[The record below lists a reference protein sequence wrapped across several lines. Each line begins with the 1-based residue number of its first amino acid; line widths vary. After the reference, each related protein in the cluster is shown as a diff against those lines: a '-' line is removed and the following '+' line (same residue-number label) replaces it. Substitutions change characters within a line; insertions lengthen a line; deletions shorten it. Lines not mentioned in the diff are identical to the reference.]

1 MPQQRLYYEFMESEL
16 VPYWYVLTF
25 QPCEIN
31 WDKLVLH
38 FTPIAPFEFVE
49 RHEFDDSLI
58 NVSIQLTDFILNPD
72 IPGRIGI
79 NLDNVKKRI
88 ERHGVDPYVV
98 RQFVIFPPDIN
109 ELLSFLPNQKR
120 INLLVG

>member
-38 FTPIAPFEFVE
+38 FTPIAPFEYVE
-49 RHEFDDSLI
+49 RNEFDDSLI
-58 NVSIQLTDFILNPD
+58 NVSIQLSDFILKQGRPE
-72 IPGRIGI
+72 RIGI
-79 NLDNVKKRI
+79 NLNSVKKRI
-88 ERHGVDPYVV
+88 ERHGVDPCVV
-98 RQFVIFPPDIN
+98 RQFIISPPDIN
-109 ELLSFLPNQKR
+109 ELLSLLPNRRKMS
-120 INLLVG
+120 LLVG